1 MNTSNII
8 WSWKEIFKV
17 IYQINVLFLRTIF
30 KENCFK
36 GLALVEQYFGLEAVG
51 LGEYKR
57 YVEGVERLANRRPV
71 DF

>member
-1 MNTSNII
+1 
-8 WSWKEIFKV
+8 
-17 IYQINVLFLRTIF
+17 LFLRTIF

>member
-1 MNTSNII
+1 MFC
-8 WSWKEIFKV
+8 FKN
-17 IYQINVLFLRTIF
+17 YFQRKL
-30 KENCFK
+30 FK